1 MSLLEVNGL
10 HVVFRQRF
18 TDKPVLRDISFKLH
32 QGEVCALVG
41 ESGAGKSM
49 VAKSILG
56 LLPET
61 TRVRAGEIVF
71 DGQDLLR
78 TRSRKRLQLFGKR
91 IALIPQDPMVSLN
104 PVRRIGVQMDE
115 AIRLHLRHSKGAARN
130 LSIELLKEVLINDP
144 ERVYDSYAHE
154 LSGGMRQ
161 RVLIAMAF
169 SCGPDL
175 IIADEPTTA
184 LDVTVQMQVLK
195 MLRSLQLSKNTTILF
210 VSHDLGVVS
219 KVCDRV
225 VVLYDGRIIEDAPV
239 KKIFDSPEHEYT
251 AALLRATPRYDK
263 PGQAITPVPDE
274 LIQRLRQQTRSV
286 DDARRDTFRR
296 G

>member
-1 MSLLEVNGL
+1 MSLLEIKDLN
-10 HVVFRQRF
+10 VVFRQRF
-18 TDKPVLRDISFKLH
+18 TDKPVLRDITFTLQ

-56 LLPET
+56 LLPQT
-61 TRVRAGEIVF
+61 TRVRS
-71 DGQDLLR
+71 GQILFEGKDLLHA
-78 TRSRKRLQLFGKR
+78 RSRARLKLLGKR
-91 IALIPQDPMVSLN
+91 IALIPQDPMLSLN

-115 AIRLHLRHSKGAARN
+115 AIRLHLGERKDAARKAS
-130 LSIELLKEVLINDP
+130 LALLNEVLIQDP
-144 ERVYDSYAHE
+144 TRVYNAYAHE

-169 SCGPDL
+169 SCGPEL

-195 MLRSLQLSKNTTILF
+195 MLRAMQQRKNTAILF
-210 VSHDLGVVS
+210 VTHDLGVVS
-219 KVCDRV
+219 KLSDRV
-225 VVLYDGRIIEDAPV
+225 VVLYDGRVIEDSPV
-239 KKIFDSPEHEYT
+239 QTIFDAPEHEYT
-251 AALLRATPRYDK
+251 AALLTATPRYDM
-263 PGQAITPVPDE
+263 PGRPIMPVPDE
-274 LIQRLRQQTRSV
+274 LIQRLRQRTRIL
-286 DDARRDTFRR
+286 DDAKARFLTR